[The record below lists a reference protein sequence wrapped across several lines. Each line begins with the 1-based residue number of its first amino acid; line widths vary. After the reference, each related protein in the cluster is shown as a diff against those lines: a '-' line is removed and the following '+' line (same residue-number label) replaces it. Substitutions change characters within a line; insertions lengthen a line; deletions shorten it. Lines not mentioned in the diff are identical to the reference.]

1 MFQTN
6 CLCTTV
12 PRCTKYIQVS
22 QHPRHLSVAGL
33 FVARVSVSVCA
44 ERVVVRNLASFAGLA
59 MFSISLFCHIP
70 IIPIIPILFRL
81 FIRLQ
86 KSPCA
91 FASIQ
96 GLYMLALTVALS
108 VFLYQLGRRQT
119 MKQLEAQLNSSS
131 RTFQNLPDNFKTV
144 GNSWELCAQTVYFGN
159 FCST

>member
-33 FVARVSVSVCA
+33 FVPARVSVSVCA

-70 IIPIIPILFRL
+70 IIPILFRL
-81 FIRLQ
+81 FRLQ

-119 MKQLEAQLNSSS
+119 MKQLEAQWNSAS
-131 RTFQNLPDNFKTV
+131 RNFQNLPDNFKTV